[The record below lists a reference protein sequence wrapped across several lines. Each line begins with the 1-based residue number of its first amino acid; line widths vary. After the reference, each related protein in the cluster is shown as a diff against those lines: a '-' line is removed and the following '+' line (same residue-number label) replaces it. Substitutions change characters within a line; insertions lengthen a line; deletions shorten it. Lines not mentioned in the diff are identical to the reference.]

1 MTRRRRLALS
11 VLALSAVLTLAGCTP
26 DLWFLGGGGAGDSS
40 GSGEPTPATTGT
52 GDDAEESDSG
62 AGACPVGD
70 WSLDNASWAAA
81 LQALWQTEVPGAEVA
96 VNGVLD
102 LDWRPSGDYLLTA
115 SDSEYV
121 VTGVTDG
128 ADFTQTVTHDG
139 TESGTWTAVGTAA
152 DAEYTLAATD
162 STGMTSIVTLAAGGG
177 VYSVDQSE
185 VASDPWSGTMTV
197 ACTAGGMTTTVTEAS
212 GSLTVAWVRR

>member
-11 VLALSAVLTLAGCTP
+11 TLALTTVLILAGCTP

-40 GSGEPTPATTGT
+40 GSGDPTSGETGT
-52 GDDAEESDSG
+52 ADDVEGSDSD
-62 AGACPVGD
+62 ANACPVGE

-81 LQALWQTEVPGAEVA
+81 LQELWRTELPGTEVA
-96 VNGVLD
+96 VHGVLD
-102 LDWRPSGDYLLTA
+102 LDWGPSGDYLLTA

-139 TESGTWTAVGTAA
+139 TESGTWTGA

-162 STGMTSIVTLAAGGG
+162 ATGMTSVVTLASGGG

-197 ACTAGGMTTTVTEAS
+197 ACTPGGMTTTVTEAS